1 MGSRGILGH
10 LHRPLWADEE
20 LGLLTPKAA
29 LVLGVSLRYTAG
41 THVAVYAM
49 SLFLLCCLC
58 CLSLTTSGGIFT

>member
-41 THVAVYAM
+41 THVAGYAM
-49 SLFLLCCLC
+49 SIPCCPC